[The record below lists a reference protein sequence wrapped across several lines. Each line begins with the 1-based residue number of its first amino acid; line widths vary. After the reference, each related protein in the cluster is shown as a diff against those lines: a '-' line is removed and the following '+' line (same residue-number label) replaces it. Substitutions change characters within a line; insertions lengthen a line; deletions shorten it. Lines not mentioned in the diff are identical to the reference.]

1 MLHSVDMEPAPALTI
16 RPWADTVV
24 DRVGHDAR
32 SRYVEQFWLGV
43 LGPSTTWFLRLVAHR
58 LDREPDGFD
67 LDLRA
72 TARSLGLGAPEGRH
86 APLHRTVERTVRFG
100 LARTV
105 GHHGLDVRRRLP
117 PLNRGQ
123 VARLPEP
130 VRRAHA
136 DWQEHELVN
145 DRFEEA
151 QRRARRL
158 ALSLFEIGE
167 DPDAVERELHR
178 WHHHPALASA
188 ATAWALDRHRAAA
201 DAAAAT
207 ITPTRSGA

>member
-1 MLHSVDMEPAPALTI
+1 VLHSPLMEPAAVLTV
-16 RPWADTVV
+16 RPWPDTVV
-24 DRVGHDAR
+24 DRVGHDPR

-43 LGPSTTWFLRLVAHR
+43 LGPSTTWFLRLVANR
-58 LDREPDGFD
+58 LDAEPQGFD
-67 LDLRA
+67 LDLRC
-72 TARSLGLGAPEGRH
+72 TARTLGLGPPEGRH
-86 APLHRTVERTVRFG
+86 SPLHRSVERTVRFG
-100 LARTV
+100 LARTT
-105 GHHGLDVRRRLP
+105 GPAGLDVRRRLP

-136 DWQEHELVN
+136 DWQAQELVH

-158 ALSLFEIGE
+158 ALSLFEAGE
-167 DPDAVERELHR
+167 DPDTVERELHR

-188 ATAWALDRHRAAA
+188 ATAWALDRHRQAQATAA
-201 DAAAAT
+201 DA
-207 ITPTRSGA
+207 GAV